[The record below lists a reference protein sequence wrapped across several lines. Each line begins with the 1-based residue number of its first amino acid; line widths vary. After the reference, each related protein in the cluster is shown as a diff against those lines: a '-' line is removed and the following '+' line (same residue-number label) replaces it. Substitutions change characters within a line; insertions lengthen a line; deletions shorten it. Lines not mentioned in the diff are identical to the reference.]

1 MGNFGMPILDSSCR
15 EPLVIQDSIVQRSQA
30 MKIEVVVG
38 NIVKQPD
45 VEAVVNSANA
55 NLRLGSGVAGAI
67 HTAAGPNLEE
77 HCKPFAPLAYGAF
90 LVTPGFNLPNLWV
103 IHVRAASY
111 IHHDDAPAI
120 LEQALQAAIQAA
132 HQNDIRTMALP
143 AIGTGVFAF
152 PPILAAQI
160 MAKVLSCAEDA
171 APHLQRLRLCVASE
185 FLRDLYTGAL
195 EAAGLVVSQP
205 ASLSSAQSES
215 APV

>member
-1 MGNFGMPILDSSCR
+1 
-15 EPLVIQDSIVQRSQA
+15 

-55 NLRLGSGVAGAI
+55 HLRLGSGVAGAI
-67 HTAAGPNLEE
+67 HTAAGPKLEE
-77 HCKPFAPLAYGAF
+77 HCKPFAPLTYGVF

-111 IHHDDAPAI
+111 THHDDAPAI
-120 LEQALQAAIQAA
+120 LEQALQAAIQGA

-152 PPILAAQI
+152 PPMLAAQI
-160 MAKVLSCAEDA
+160 TAKVFSRKFFHINECITRITTKQENILYLIQTRNSDILF
-171 APHLQRLRLCVASE
+171 PHVTE
-185 FLRDLYTGAL
+185 FFLGQDFTIYTGIL
-195 EAAGLVVSQP
+195 TLVISKRISCDP
-205 ASLSSAQSES
+205 FII
-215 APV
+215 